1 MIEVT
6 IQHSRDDIR
15 EAIVQFCARRGYRLT
30 NPWYLEGVR
39 IEIPNRIREAIEKRG
54 FWATVMD
61 VQTVPRIDVDVK
73 RRRAR
78 SSRVKISVGDHADS
92 VRLAYELQAYL
103 NDDRAYEPE
112 CPPVCPSCGSNVAN
126 PMARYCGRC
135 GHRFAKGKADDGRD
149 DVLRPPP
156 VVVYEK
162 LARPIEHA
170 LDVVADEAA
179 TMEAPI
185 EVAEDASSTTLI
197 VEGDAA
203 PDEIADVSEAVVEET
218 PATPEFEADTDDG
231 GDVSEDE
238 TIAAAEAM
246 RVEEDEVTSEA
257 APENDSAVSESDE
270 DDADT
275 SIPDSPPRRM
285 LAEE

>member
-6 IQHSRDDIR
+6 IQHSKDDIR

-61 VQTVPRIDVDVK
+61 VQTVPRVDVDVK

-156 VVVYEK
+156 VVAYEK
-162 LARPIEHA
+162 SAPPIEHA

-179 TMEAPI
+179 TPETPN
-185 EVAEDASSTTLI
+185 EVAEDAQPTSVI
-197 VEGDAA
+197 VERDAA
-203 PDEIADVSEAVVEET
+203 PASGEVAEASEAVVDGAPMT
-218 PATPEFEADTDDG
+218 SAPEMDADDIRDEAP
-231 GDVSEDE
+231 
-238 TIAAAEAM
+238 IAAAEAIDL
-246 RVEEDEVTSEA
+246 EEDEGTSEA
-257 APENDSAVSESDE
+257 APENDGVVSESDE

-275 SIPDSPPRRM
+275 SIPDSPPRRL